1 MTFHYMG
8 PTDALLLNSAVCMRL
23 MAPVTAWGLLVL
35 QNTSEERRE
44 KCSAV
49 R

>member
-23 MAPVTAWGLLVL
+23 MAQL
-35 QNTSEERRE
+35 QHGDCGCYKTQVRKE
-44 KCSAV
+44 KRSAV